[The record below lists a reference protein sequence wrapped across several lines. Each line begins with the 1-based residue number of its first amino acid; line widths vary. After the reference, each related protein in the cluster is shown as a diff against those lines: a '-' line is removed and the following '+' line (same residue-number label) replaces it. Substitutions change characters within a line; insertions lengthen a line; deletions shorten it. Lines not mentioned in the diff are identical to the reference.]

1 MGKAIVNA
9 HNGIGWYPRGQER
22 LRQSLQGHP
31 EALFLYSDF
40 PNDFFNKSN
49 GYNVK
54 PSAMYEASK
63 SHSQL
68 LWLDCSCWVVKDLQ
82 PIWDAIEKDGYYF
95 IHSGFNCA
103 QYCNDESLE
112 YFGVT
117 RDEAEKIPMIYSIC
131 FGLDL
136 EQQIGGDISYHFL
149 QAADN
154 NIFDNGS
161 GSQDPR
167 FIAHRH
173 DQSVLSLIAHQLG
186 CKIHDINI
194 YNSTNVDNTPESVCV
209 LMQGM

>member
-9 HNGIGWYPRGQER
+9 HNGKGWYPRGQER

-31 EALFLYSDF
+31 EALCLYSDF
-40 PNDFFNKSN
+40 PNNLFNKSN

-63 SHSQL
+63 LHSQL

-117 RDEAEKIPMIYSIC
+117 RDEAEKIPMIYAIC

-136 EQQIGGDISYHFL
+136 EQQVGGDISYHFL
-149 QAADN
+149 HAADN

-161 GSQDPR
+161 GSEDPR

-173 DQSVLSLIAHQLG
+173 DQSALSLIAHQLG
-186 CKIHDINI
+186 CKIHDVNI
-194 YNSTNVDNTPESVCV
+194 YNSTNVTNPPESVCV

>member
-9 HNGIGWYPRGQER
+9 HNGKGWYPRGQER

-31 EALFLYSDF
+31 EALCFYQDY
-40 PNDFFNKSN
+40 PNDLFKGTNH
-49 GYNVK
+49 YYLK

-63 SHSQL
+63 PHSQL
-68 LWLDCSCWVVKDLQ
+68 LWMDSSCWVIKDLA

-112 YFGVT
+112 YFGIT
-117 RDEAEKIPMIYSIC
+117 RDEAEKIPMIYAIC
-131 FGLDL
+131 FGVDL
-136 EQQIGGDISYHFL
+136 QTDIGAMIWGAFQESAL
-149 QAADN
+149 K
-154 NIFDNGS
+154 NIFDDGHGS
-161 GSQDPR
+161 CDSR

-173 DQSVLSLIAHQLG
+173 DQSALSLIAHSFG
-186 CKIHDINI
+186 CKIHDVNI
-194 YNSTNVDNTPESVCV
+194 YNSTNVTNPPESVAI